1 MTETLTRDGAASE
14 YAIGGRPLRRETER
28 FVQGAGEYVDDVRLP
43 GTLYAAFV
51 RASVAHARIR
61 GIDTSAARALPGVVA
76 VVTAADLADD
86 MARLPGTGGPIV
98 AKLRFHALAESKV
111 RYIGEAVAVA
121 VAESRYLAQD
131 AADAVMVDYEPLP
144 VVADAEQALTADS
157 AVLFEEL
164 PGGNLVQEVHFA
176 SEDVDAAFAAAD
188 HVLRERFR
196 SHRWTP
202 CPMEGRGVLAQWD
215 PLAGLLTVWS
225 SSAGAHAVR
234 SRVAAA
240 LRLPENHI
248 RVIIP
253 DVGGSFGAKNGT
265 YPEEL
270 LVPYLARRLGR
281 PVKWAETRIEHLAT
295 VRQGRDQV
303 HDVEIAVRADGRI
316 LGLRD
321 RITAD
326 LGAAAYIDNAL
337 MSTVLY
343 MTGAYDV
350 QQYAV
355 EAYGAATNKA
365 PHGSLRGIGKA
376 DAAFVIERLADLIAR
391 RVGRDPAEVR
401 LLNFVPEAAFPYRT
415 ATGAILDSGRYHTA
429 LRRALELADYEGL
442 RREQAALPP
451 GRVRR
456 GIGMSLVIEPTGA
469 GRRGAGG
476 GFGACRLRMEP
487 SGRVSLFPSHAQQ
500 GQGHV
505 TTMVQI
511 IADRLG
517 VAPTTVDVFPV
528 DTNNAPFGT
537 GAGSSRSSVVLM
549 PAVYVAADRLRDKVL
564 QIVAYNLGVAPD
576 ALAVDQD
583 TVRATDGSGRGL
595 GLRDVTR
602 IAYNDVYLLPP
613 EMDPGLEV
621 MGYFT
626 NPNIVY
632 EPDARGRHNEFA
644 AYPYEAVVAAVNV
657 DLDTGAV
664 EIVKYAS
671 VHDCGTQLNPR
682 IVETQHIG
690 CIAQGIGGALFEEL
704 AYDEDGRLNSTFMD
718 YLLPTVND
726 VPALTLGHLETPTP
740 FTPLGAKGAG
750 ETGTLSP
757 PCALGNAI
765 EDALAPLGVQ
775 IRQTPYTRDRIWAL
789 IHAAESAATSA
800 GER

>member
-1 MTETLTRDGAASE
+1 MTDTLARDGAASE

-51 RASVAHARIR
+51 RATVAHARIR
-61 GIDTSAARALPGVVA
+61 GVDTSAARALPGVVA
-76 VVTAADLADD
+76 VVTAADLADE

-98 AKLRFHALAESKV
+98 AALRFHALAESKV
-111 RYIGEAVAVA
+111 RYVGEAVAVA
-121 VAESRYLAQD
+121 VADSRYSAQD
-131 AADAVMVDYEPLP
+131 AADAVVVDYEPLP
-144 VVADAEQALTADS
+144 VIADAEQALGPDA

-164 PGGNLVQEVHFA
+164 PSGNLVQEVHFA
-176 SEDVDAAFAAAD
+176 TEGVEEAFAAAD
-188 HVLRERFR
+188 HVIRERFR

-202 CPMEGRGVLAQWD
+202 CPMEGRGVLAEWD
-215 PLAGLLTVWS
+215 SLLGVLTVWS

-234 SRVAAA
+234 GRVAAA
-240 LRLPENHI
+240 LRMPENHI

-270 LVPYLARRLGR
+270 IIPYLARKLGR
-281 PVKWAETRIEHLAT
+281 PVKWAETRSEHLAT
-295 VRQGRDQV
+295 VRQGRDQT
-303 HDVEIAVRADGRI
+303 HDVEVAVRADGRI
-316 LGLRD
+316 LAIRD

-350 QQYAV
+350 QTYAV
-355 EAYGAATNKA
+355 DAYGAATNKA

-376 DAAFVIERLADLIAR
+376 DAAFVVERLVDMIAR
-391 RVGRDPAEVR
+391 QVGRDPAEVR
-401 LLNFVPEAAFPYRT
+401 LLNFVPAEAFPYRT
-415 ATGAILDSGRYHTA
+415 ATGAILDSGQYHAA
-429 LRRALELADYEGL
+429 LRRALELADYDEL
-442 RREQAALPP
+442 RREQAARPA

-456 GIGMSLVIEPTGA
+456 GIGTSLVIEPTGA

-505 TTMVQI
+505 TTFTQI

-517 VAPTTVDVFPV
+517 VAPTTIDVFPV

-564 QIVAYNLGVAPD
+564 RIAAHNLEVAPAD
-576 ALAVDQD
+576 LVLDGD
-583 TVRATDGSGRGL
+583 TVRPRDGAGGSL
-595 GLRDVTR
+595 SLRDVTR

-613 EMDPGLEV
+613 DMDPGLEV
-621 MGYFT
+621 LGYFT

-632 EPDARGRHNEFA
+632 EPDERGRHNEFA
-644 AYPYEAVVAAVNV
+644 AYPYEAVVAAVDV

-664 EIVKYAS
+664 EIVKYVS
-671 VHDCGTQLNPR
+671 VHDCGTMLNPR
-682 IVETQHIG
+682 IVETQHVG

-704 AYDEDGRLNSTFMD
+704 GYDEDGRLNSTFMD

-726 VPALTLGHLETPTP
+726 LPALTLDHLETPTP

-775 IRQTPYTRDRIWAL
+775 IRATPYTRDRIWRL
-789 IHAAESAATSA
+789 IHAAETDQGDA
-800 GER
+800 